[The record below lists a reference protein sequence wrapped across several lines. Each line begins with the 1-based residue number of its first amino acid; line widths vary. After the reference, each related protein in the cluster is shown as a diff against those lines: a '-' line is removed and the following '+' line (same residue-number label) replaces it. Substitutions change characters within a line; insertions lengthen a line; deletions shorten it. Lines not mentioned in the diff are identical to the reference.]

1 MPQAM
6 TMQTLTIGK
15 RKYVLI
21 AERDFRALQK
31 RAGEPVVR
39 AEFARSAMRELK
51 AYRKT
56 RKSIPWTA
64 VRRKLGL

>member
-1 MPQAM
+1 M

-21 AERDFRALQK
+21 AERDFRRLQK
-31 RAGEPVVR
+31 RAGELVVR
-39 AEFARSAMRELK
+39 EEFAADALRQVK

-56 RKSIPWTA
+56 RKATPWTT
-64 VRRKLGL
+64 VKRKLGL